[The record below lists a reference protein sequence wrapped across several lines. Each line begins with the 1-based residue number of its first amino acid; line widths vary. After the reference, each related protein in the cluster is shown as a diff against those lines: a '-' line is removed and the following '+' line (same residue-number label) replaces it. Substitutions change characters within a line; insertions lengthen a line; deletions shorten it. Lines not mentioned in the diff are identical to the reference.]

1 MFLLTESI
9 LMGGC
14 YSTES
19 GELSTDFEQ
28 VIGIRYIDKFVY
40 LDFCSG
46 GLASSDCG
54 WVSEL

>member
-1 MFLLTESI
+1 
-9 LMGGC
+9 MGGC

-28 VIGIRYIDKFVY
+28 EIGIRCIDKFVC
-40 LDFCSG
+40 LDLCSG